1 MALTVRG
8 PSRGNGHNHCLCL
21 QSRPSDTLGLDL
33 PIDHFRLLGVSPST
47 DAQGVLRTLALR
59 LDRVP
64 PGGFTAETLQARA
77 ELLRASADVLSD
89 AERRAA
95 YEAQLTS
102 LADAHGTLQPGLEI
116 ASTRQLGGLL
126 LLMEGDM
133 PAEAFALASRAL
145 QQPQAPTL
153 GSGREADLT
162 LLAAQACLAAATD
175 LEEQRRFEVAA
186 RTLQQ
191 GLQLLQRLGK
201 RPDLRETMH
210 AQLERLTP
218 YRVLDLLSRDL
229 SAGSERREGLEL
241 LEQLVQRR
249 GGLEGDGDPHFPHQE
264 FKAFFHQ
271 IRTFLTVQEQ
281 VDLFSRWAAAGSEA
295 ADFLAGISLTAS
307 GFAQRKPERIAQA
320 RDRLLRSGREG
331 IEPLLANLH
340 LLLGEADAAKECFEK
355 GADQDLRDWAA
366 GRSPDPLGQLCA
378 YCSDWLARDVLPGY
392 RDLEAEPD
400 LVAYF
405 SDRDVVSYIEREDQ
419 RRGRSYLS
427 ASPPPAVGAG
437 TAATPSFAAFDDLPP
452 PATPFPSSLDEQS
465 KAWSGFSAFPP
476 APEPS
481 AEEDPEDFDEVPV
494 RWPLPPRPWLTLGGA
509 VLVLLL
515 AGAWLLRQRQPSST
529 PTPAPASA
537 PAPPAPAP
545 AASGAAPRPPATE
558 IPAPAAGKELSIVPL
573 TAARPDEAQIR
584 RLLESWLSV
593 KAAVLA
599 GEPIPREL
607 GLIAREGPMAL
618 LARERGSDAA
628 RGQTQRLDVR
638 ISDLSLAER
647 DPRRIVAVVRLRYSD
662 RRLDREGKEVEK
674 TAPMELRNGY
684 VFGRDGNSWRLAAT
698 RSLN

>member
-1 MALTVRG
+1 
-8 PSRGNGHNHCLCL
+8 
-21 QSRPSDTLGLDL
+21 LDL

-47 DAQGVLRTLALR
+47 DAQGVLRTLQLR
-59 LDRVP
+59 LDRLP
-64 PGGFTAETLQARA
+64 QGGYTAETLQARA

-89 AERRAA
+89 ADRRAA

-102 LADAHGTLQPGLEI
+102 LADAQEAVQPGLDI

-133 PAEAFALASRAL
+133 PLEAFALASRAL
-145 QQPQAPTL
+145 QQPQTPTL

-162 LLAAQACLAAATD
+162 LLAGQACLAAAGE
-175 LEEQRRFEVAA
+175 LEEQRRFEAAA

-201 RPDLRETMH
+201 RPELRERMH

-249 GGLEGDGDPHFPHQE
+249 GGLEGDGDPHFPRQE
-264 FKAFFHQ
+264 FKPFFHQ
-271 IRTFLTVQEQ
+271 IRAFLTVQEQ

-295 ADFLAGISLTAS
+295 ADFLATISLTAS

-355 GADQDLRDWAA
+355 GADQELRDWVA
-366 GRSPDPLGQLCA
+366 GRSSDPLGQLCA
-378 YCSDWLARDVLPGY
+378 YCSDWLSRDVLPGY

-427 ASPPPAVGAG
+427 APPPAGGAG
-437 TAATPSFAAFDDLPP
+437 TPGTPSFAAFDDLPP
-452 PATPFPSSLDEQS
+452 PATPFPPSLEEES
-465 KAWSGFSAFPP
+465 NAWSGFSGFPP
-476 APEPS
+476 GSEPS
-481 AEEDPEDFDEVPV
+481 EEDEPEDFEEVPV
-494 RWPLPPRPWLTLGGA
+494 RWPRPQRQWLALGGA
-509 VLVLLL
+509 ALLLLL
-515 AGAWLLRQRQPSST
+515 AGTWLLRQRQPST
-529 PTPAPASA
+529 TLTPAPASA
-537 PAPPAPAP
+537 PAPQPAPAPASASAP
-545 AASGAAPRPPATE
+545 AASGAAPRPPAAE
-558 IPAPAAGKELSIVPL
+558 IPTPAVGKALSIVPL
-573 TAARPDEAQIR
+573 TANRPDEAQIR
-584 RLLESWLSV
+584 RLLENWLTV
-593 KAAVLA
+593 KSAVLA

-618 LARERGSDAA
+618 LARERSSDAA

-638 ISDLSLAER
+638 ISDLSLTER
-647 DPRRIVAVVRLRYSD
+647 DPRRILAVVRLRYSD